1 METTTTTPAA
11 PSTTTAPAWEPTP
24 LVPMRLTQGAIA
36 QVREVIKAQGFEGY
50 FFSIRVV
57 PAGCSG
63 LGYDLNLVKEAKP
76 NDHVWEQDGVRITT
90 DALSSKYLLGT
101 EVDYVT
107 SRDGRGLQVHQP
119 EREVLLRLRHVVL
132 DLIPA
137 KRQPPL
143 PLKEGGGV
151 TQRGRSDESLR

>member
-1 METTTTTPAA
+1 MDFHGVGVIRPEQGDRRTMDTPTTTQTPA
-11 PSTTTAPAWEPTP
+11 TTAPATQAN
-24 LVPMRLTQGAIA
+24 PMAPVQLTEAAIT
-36 QVREVIKAQGFEGY
+36 QVKEVIKAQGFEGY

-101 EVDYVT
+101 TVDFVSSVT
-107 SRDGRGLQVHQP
+107 GAGFKFDNP
-119 EREVLLRLRHVVL
+119 N
-132 DLIPA
+132 A
-137 KRQPPL
+137 KSSC
-143 PLKEGGGV
+143 GCG
-151 TQRGRSDESLR
+151 TSFTT

>member
-1 METTTTTPAA
+1 
-11 PSTTTAPAWEPTP
+11 
-24 LVPMRLTQGAIA
+24 MRLTPGAVA

-76 NDHVWEQDGVRITT
+76 NDHIWEQDGIRITT

-101 EVDYVT
+101 EVDYVSTVTGAGFKFSNPNAKSSCGCGT
-107 SRDGRGLQVHQP
+107 SFS
-119 EREVLLRLRHVVL
+119 
-132 DLIPA
+132 
-137 KRQPPL
+137 
-143 PLKEGGGV
+143 
-151 TQRGRSDESLR
+151 T

>member
-1 METTTTTPAA
+1 METPTTTQTPATTVPATEANPLA
-11 PSTTTAPAWEPTP
+11 P
-24 LVPMRLTQGAIA
+24 VQLTEAAVA
-36 QVREVIKAQGFEGY
+36 QVKEVIKAQGFEGY

-101 EVDYVT
+101 TVDFVSSVT
-107 SRDGRGLQVHQP
+107 GSGFKFNNP
-119 EREVLLRLRHVVL
+119 N
-132 DLIPA
+132 A
-137 KRQPPL
+137 KSSC
-143 PLKEGGGV
+143 GCG
-151 TQRGRSDESLR
+151 TSFTT